1 MPKRL
6 WNGRVRIRSS
16 ITTVSTLA
24 KNGKINIFGTLEF
37 NERLVTGVFI
47 QEKQLNFSKNSEL
60 CGILTFPPSSPQL
73 CSSLENHRPGNHG
86 ICEKPAAW
94 QPQEGEEWVW
104 SSPKSLI
111 TKEWSLFDLNGNF

>member
-60 CGILTFPPSSPQL
+60 CGILTCARPIPCSPAHK
-73 CSSLENHRPGNHG
+73 SLE
-86 ICEKPAAW
+86 K
-94 QPQEGEEWVW
+94 
-104 SSPKSLI
+104 
-111 TKEWSLFDLNGNF
+111 